1 MTKETVIV
9 NELDNELIDALNEK
23 EQEGI
28 KLLNIKEN
36 ETPKQTVKKIM
47 EMVDD
52 ILSKTF
58 SKDELQ
64 EYALQLGTIWGKMVE
79 KEYGWSWKDLD
90 FGDEV
95 QGIYLVSPKSY
106 YCCPPLYFLTK
117 ILNGNNKGFDGENDN
132 TVLLLFNMMDGIEK
146 QRPSKNYQVI
156 T

>member
-1 MTKETVIV
+1 MIKETVIV
-9 NELDNELIDALNEK
+9 NELDNELIEALNEK

-28 KLLNIKEN
+28 KLLNIEEN

-52 ILSKTF
+52 ILSKSF

-64 EYALQLGTIWGKMVE
+64 EYAFQLGTIWGKMVE

-90 FGDEV
+90 FGGEV

-132 TVLLLFNMMDGIEK
+132 TVLLSFNMMDGIEK
-146 QRPSKNYQVI
+146 QKPSKNYQVI